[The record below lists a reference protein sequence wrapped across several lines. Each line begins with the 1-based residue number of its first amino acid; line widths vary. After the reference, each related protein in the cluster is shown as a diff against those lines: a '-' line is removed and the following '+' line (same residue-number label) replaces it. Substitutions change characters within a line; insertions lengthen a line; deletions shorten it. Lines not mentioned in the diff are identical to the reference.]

1 MPYTTLHAQQHTLN
15 YTVEAVYNAL
25 LTKLEISSVPA

>member
-15 YTVEAVYNAL
+15 YTVEAVYNVL
-25 LTKLEISSVPA
+25 LTN